1 MRSAPLKEEIE
12 KLIALQEL
20 NTEMS
25 QFDQHIAEKM
35 QTLKEREQ
43 SIEEKEAAVNEFRE
57 NAQQFIQNQREIKAA
72 HEDAGV
78 RIKERQNKMMQV
90 QTSREHQALLK
101 EIEDAKRVIKDTE
114 EQLLQAMEQA
124 EKAEAEATEL
134 ENICTG
140 EKELL
145 AEETTKVEAE
155 VKKLNTRRKTVYNK
169 HGKLAKTMQSSRMK
183 RYEKLLKKRD
193 GLAVVA
199 VVDGVCQ
206 GCFMAIPPQ
215 QFNEIRKG
223 EQLHSCPT
231 CQRILYYTSPEAPE
245 E

>member
-1 MRSAPLKEEIE
+1 MRSAPLKEKIS
-12 KLIALQEL
+12 KLIALQEFDL
-20 NTEMS
+20 KLS
-25 QFDQHIAEKM
+25 GFDQEIEEK
-35 QTLKEREQ
+35 QQELTDREQ
-43 SIEEKEAAVNEFRE
+43 SILDKESSISQCRERAEELE
-57 NAQQFIQNQREIKAA
+57 QRQRDIKAA

-101 EIEDAKRVIKDTE
+101 EIEDAKRLIKDTE
-114 EQLLQAMEQA
+114 DQLLQVMEQA
-124 EKAEAEATEL
+124 EQAEAEAVEL

-145 AEETTKVEAE
+145 AEESETVAAA
-155 VKKLNTRRKTVYNK
+155 VKKLNTRRKTIFNK
-169 HGKLAKTMQSSRMK
+169 RNKLAKDVQDSTMK
-183 RYEKLLKKRD
+183 RYDKLLKKRN
-193 GLAVVA
+193 GLAVVQ

-223 EQLHSCPT
+223 EQMHSCPT
-231 CQRILYYTSPEAPE
+231 CQRIFYHQEAE
-245 E
+245 DDA